1 MAKEFDIFLHTDKEF
16 DIFLNNRLTQC
27 DIIVY
32 SIPFRD
38 GLTAAHRMILESCL
52 ESYVLQKFIA
62 VQTDSE
68 LVSHIDKMIKVC
80 IERLNW
86 GTSLDVSADFHAH
99 YVLNPTPSIIEIAPP
114 DNLETLRTMFTSVDN
129 QFQIAVAP
137 LNAMTAKSLGGG
149 SSVMHQSINVKD
161 VLKRSILQPVSEMQI
176 ASQVSDMQVQKTISA
191 ESAIIPTADLVSLC
205 YRLYTASETVMQ
217 LAASVLETEI
227 HFSFGS
233 GAEELEIACDV
244 SEEYA
249 TKCEVAYNAVSI
261 LAQVVEWLIQY
272 MEPESNGVQFAAEVT
287 TVLKRHRKL
296 EEMDE
301 DMLLSYD
308 DMTLEEVDYIIM

>member
-1 MAKEFDIFLHTDKEF
+1 MAKEF

-52 ESYVLQKFIA
+52 ESYVLQKFVA
-62 VQTDSE
+62 VQTNSE

-86 GTSLDVSADFHAH
+86 GTSLDVSADFQTH
-99 YVLNPTPSIIEIAPP
+99 YVLNPTPSVIEIAPTN
-114 DNLETLRTMFTSVDN
+114 NLETLRTMFTSVDN
-129 QFQIAVAP
+129 ALDIAVAP
-137 LNAMTAKSLGGG
+137 LNAMIAKSLGGG
-149 SSVMHQSINVKD
+149 NSVMNPNVNVRD
-161 VLKRSILQPVSEMQI
+161 VLKRSILQPISNMEI
-176 ASQVSDMQVQKTISA
+176 TSQVSDMQVQKTLSA
-191 ESAIIPTADLVSLC
+191 ESVFIPTADLVNLC

-227 HFSFGS
+227 HFSLGGGNAGFEITS
-233 GAEELEIACDV
+233 EL

-249 TKCEVAYNAVSI
+249 TKYEVAKNVVSI
-261 LAQVVEWLIQY
+261 LAQAVEWIIQY

-287 TVLKRHRKL
+287 TVLKRHRML

-301 DMLLSYD
+301 DTLLSYD
-308 DMTLEEVDYIIM
+308 DMTLEEVDYIIL